1 MQMLCVK
8 FVLNNNNNNLHKG
21 SAVVLSASRLPALW
35 CRSDF
40 CQ

>member
-1 MQMLCVK
+1 MQVLCAK
-8 FVLNNNNNNLHKG
+8 FVLNNNNNLHKG

-40 CQ
+40 RQ